1 MLASYF
7 TSFANFYDFFTK
19 TSQNS
24 ETYVNF
30 IALDGIGNKMAEAI
44 FEYFSVQQ
52 NQNNILTLA
61 SQLDIANYSFQTQN
75 NHQLTGKT
83 IVFTG
88 EMLATTRAEAKN
100 IAENLGMKVLGA
112 VSSKTNYVVYGQN
125 AGSKLTKAKE
135 LKITLLNFLKL
146 SWKAICKTI
155 TFAML
160 TIPLNTHGPVN

>member
-1 MLASYF
+1 M
-7 TSFANFYDFFTK
+7 K
-19 TSQNS
+19 
-24 ETYVNF
+24 
-30 IALDGIGNKMAEAI
+30 
-44 FEYFSVQQ
+44 Q

-125 AGSKLTKAKE
+125 AGSKLVKAKE
-135 LKITLLNFLKL
+135 LNITLLNEEQWLN
-146 SWKAICKTI
+146 
-155 TFAML
+155 L
-160 TIPLNTHGPVN
+160 TKNL